1 MSELQAQALDYLRH
15 LSILPA
21 LQVSF
26 DNRRRDYL
34 QGGLMVNVYLIRK
47 YAAFFLIGF
56 LSVLGFFLGLKFY
69 GFNIGLL
76 GFGIGAIL
84 SLFLA
89 NALTYNPFTAMLEG
103 SGILMMDLNSTG
115 IIRPFIMAVR
125 PPFVYG
131 RIDNKLKED
140 IFDREMVFNFAVPQ
154 NAGMVQQGEGKD
166 GQIRTAIVLNE
177 EEYNRG
183 RYGFLQYPCILYNSQ
198 LNTVLT
204 KDWLSDEEKTGFAE
218 HQVLYLNKKVE
229 QLTDAMLNF
238 GRYIVDQLKP
248 KTSFFGNWL
257 IWVVIVIVVIVLIV
271 MFAPALIPAIK
282 QAGGLAKNSVS
293 AVVPIK

>member
-1 MSELQAQALDYLRH
+1 M
-15 LSILPA
+15 
-21 LQVSF
+21 F
-26 DNRRRDYL
+26 
-34 QGGLMVNVYLIRK
+34 LIRK
-47 YAAFFLIGF
+47 YAAFFIIGF
-56 LSVLGFFLGLKFY
+56 LSVLGFYLGLKFF

-84 SLFLA
+84 SLLLA
-89 NALTYNPFTAMLEG
+89 NALTYSPFTTMLEG
-103 SGILMMDLNSTG
+103 NGILMLDLNSTG

-131 RIDNKLKED
+131 RIDGKLHED

-154 NAGMVQQGEGKD
+154 SAGIVQQGEGKD
-166 GQIRTAIVLNE
+166 GQIRTAMVLNE

-198 LNTVLT
+198 LNTVIT
-204 KDWLSDEEKTGFAE
+204 KDWLSNEEKTSFAE

-229 QLTDAMLNF
+229 HLTDAMLNF

-248 KTSFFGNWL
+248 KTSFLGSWL
-257 IWVVIVIVVIVLIV
+257 VWVIIAIVVVVLIV

-282 QAGGLAKNSVS
+282 QAGGLGKSTVS
-293 AVVPIK
+293 AVVPK